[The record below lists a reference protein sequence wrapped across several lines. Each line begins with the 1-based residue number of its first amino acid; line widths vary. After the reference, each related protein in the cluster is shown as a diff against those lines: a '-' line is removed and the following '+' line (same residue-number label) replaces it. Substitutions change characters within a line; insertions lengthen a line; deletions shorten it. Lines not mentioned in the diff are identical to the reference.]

1 MATIDHWQNTEQ
13 REDKYGDH
21 GGDHQQ
27 YLQQKRRKLDDQRR
41 RTEGNWF
48 AGCVVWIDGMTDPP
62 ADDLAQLVMEGGGLV
77 CDSRDRRATHIVAVN
92 MTAAQTKKLK
102 ARKRG
107 FAKPAVFPQ
116 WVVDSAARRC
126 RQDPGPYLLWRA
138 SGSTNEALAV
148 VRARNNLQ
156 KAGFMEQVVEE
167 EVGDD
172 ASSVSSVEAPPEE
185 EYVQGPSLLGR
196 VESWA
201 AVGPAVAMFLGKADP
216 ENRATVLLLLEL
228 ASDLVERSRLE
239 DVEGLMSLLEEHAT
253 AHPPWRKSARLLFD
267 LVSFCVKERY
277 GSELAAL
284 RARPDWFFLGT
295 PSQ

>member
-1 MATIDHWQNTEQ
+1 MEVSHWQNTEQ

-21 GGDHQQ
+21 GGDHQA

-41 RTEGNWF
+41 RTQGNWF
-48 AGCVVWIDGMTDPP
+48 AGCVVWIDGLTDPP
-62 ADDLAQLVMEGGGLV
+62 ADDLEQLVVAGGGLV

-107 FAKPAVFPQ
+107 FAKPAVTPQ

-126 RQDPGPYLLWRA
+126 KQDPGPYLLWRA
-138 SGSTNEALAV
+138 SGPTDEALAV
-148 VRARNNLQ
+148 VRARNNLR
-156 KAGFMEQVVEE
+156 KAGFGSEVVEE
-167 EVGDD
+167 VVDD
-172 ASSVSSVEAPPEE
+172 ASSVSSVEVPPEE

-201 AVGPAVAMFLGKADP
+201 AVGPAVAMFLGRADP

-228 ASDLVERSRLE
+228 ASELVERSRLE
-239 DVEGLMSLLEEHAT
+239 DVEGLMRLLEEHAT
-253 AHPPWRKSARLLFD
+253 AHPPWRKAARLLFD
-267 LVSFCVKERY
+267 LVSFCVRDRY
-277 GSELAAL
+277 GGELAVL
-284 RARPDWFFLGT
+284 RARPDWAFLGT

>member
-1 MATIDHWQNTEQ
+1 MDHWQNTEQ

-27 YLQQKRRKLDDQRR
+27 YLKQKRQKLDDQRR
-41 RTEGNWF
+41 RTEGHWF
-48 AGCVVWIDGMTDPP
+48 AGCVVWIDGLTDPP
-62 ADDLAQLVMEGGGLV
+62 ADDLEQLVVAGGGLV

-107 FAKPAVFPQ
+107 FAKPAVVPA

-126 RQDPGPYLLWRA
+126 KLDPGPYLLWRA
-138 SGSTNEALAV
+138 SESTNEALAV
-148 VRARNNLQ
+148 VRARNNLR
-156 KAGFMEQVVEE
+156 KAGFGSEVVEEVVDDVSSVSSAKEEVVEE
-167 EVGDD
+167 EY
-172 ASSVSSVEAPPEE
+172 E
-185 EYVQGPSLLGR
+185 QGPSLLGR

-201 AVGPAVAMFLGKADP
+201 AVGPAVAMFLGRADP

-228 ASDLVERSRLE
+228 ASELVERSRLE
-239 DVEGLMSLLEEHAT
+239 DVEGLMRLLEEHAT
-253 AHPPWRKSARLLFD
+253 VHPPWRKSTRLLFD
-267 LVSFCVKERY
+267 LIAFLVKDRY
-277 GSELAAL
+277 GGALAG
-284 RARPDWFFLGT
+284 ARPDWSFLGT

>member
-1 MATIDHWQNTEQ
+1 MDHWQNTEQ

-27 YLQQKRRKLDDQRR
+27 YLQQKRRKLDEQRR
-41 RTEGNWF
+41 RTEGHWF
-48 AGCVVWIDGMTDPP
+48 AGCVVWIDGLTDPP
-62 ADDLAQLVMEGGGLV
+62 ADDLERLVVEGGGLV

-107 FAKPAVFPQ
+107 FSKPAVCPQ

-126 RQDPGPYLLWRA
+126 KQDPGPYLLWRA
-138 SGSTNEALAV
+138 SGPTDEALAV
-148 VRARNNLQ
+148 VRARNNLR
-156 KAGFMEQVVEE
+156 KAGFGSEVVE

-172 ASSVSSVEAPPEE
+172 VSSVSSAEEEVVEE

-228 ASDLVERSRLE
+228 ASELVERSRLE
-239 DVEGLMSLLEEHAT
+239 DVEGLMRLLEEHAT

-267 LVSFCVKERY
+267 LVAFCVKDRY
-277 GSELAAL
+277 GSELAVL
-284 RARPDWFFLGT
+284 RARPDWVFLGT